1 MSEETRFDW
10 GVTAPNY
17 RTIEAGADG
26 AAKASSTPANAL
38 SIKAAIT
45 LQHRRR
51 LMMLRRRIVAG

>member
-45 LQHRRR
+45 LHRRR
-51 LMMLRRRIVAG
+51 LMMLRRRIAAG